1 MILFPGEEAEEVRL
15 EFGFSPIK
23 SKEKRTEDKIRKVK
37 QDDVYF
43 DEFLDTLQAPG
54 NTLSNFLSSA
64 KNSKRS
70 PKHFPPPSQHSQTRA
85 FKKQNLDRKSNLDF
99 LGIFDTRKYFFIP
112 PNRRSDDSETQSPG
126 ILSNLV
132 KFFRH

>member
-1 MILFPGEEAEEVRL
+1 MLGEEAEEVRL

-54 NTLSNFLSSA
+54 NTLSNFLGPA

-70 PKHFPPPSQHSQTRA
+70 PKHFPPPSQQGRP
-85 FKKQNLDRKSNLDF
+85 D
-99 LGIFDTRKYFFIP
+99 GG
-112 PNRRSDDSETQSPG
+112 RRQQMNQDQV
-126 ILSNLV
+126 L
-132 KFFRH
+132 